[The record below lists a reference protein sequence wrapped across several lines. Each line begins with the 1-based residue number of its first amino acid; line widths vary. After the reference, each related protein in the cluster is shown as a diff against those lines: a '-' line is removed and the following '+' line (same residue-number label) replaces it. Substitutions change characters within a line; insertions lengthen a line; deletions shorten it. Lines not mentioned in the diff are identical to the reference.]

1 MISITEVALK
11 PVPVKVRSGAVVA
24 PAATLVGATVV
35 ITGNGFTIEYAKT
48 LDVPPFGGAGG
59 GAAGLVTAMD
69 SEPAVATSA
78 TVRFTC
84 RTVLFIKPVG
94 RFVLFTLT
102 TDCGAKFVPV
112 ITNVTP
118 ADPASAVVG
127 EMDVIVG
134 TLLGAGVIVKVREVA
149 DVPPPGVEVNTTTVA
164 VPGLAI
170 RLAGTLVVIWLVL
183 RKVVTSAFPFHSTK
197 EPGEKLLPVTV
208 RVNAVPPACAVV
220 GDMALSDGLGK
231 LICCSQAGS
240 RTTASKRAQKLKPN
254 FRCKQFIPKSL
265 SPLFCRKRNRRDY

>member
-1 MISITEVALK
+1 M
-11 PVPVKVRSGAVVA
+11 
-24 PAATLVGATVV
+24 
-35 ITGNGFTIEYAKT
+35 

-59 GAAGLVTAMD
+59 GAAGFVTAME
-69 SEPAVATSA
+69 SVPAVARSA
-78 TVRFTC
+78 AVRLTC
-84 RTVLFIKPVG
+84 RTVLFMKPVE

-118 ADPASAVVG
+118 ADPASTVVG

-134 TLLGAGVIVKVREVA
+134 TLLGAGVIVNVREVA
-149 DVPPPGVEVNTTTVA
+149 DVPPPGEEVNTTTVA

-170 RLAGTLVVIWLVL
+170 RLAGTWVVIWLVL
-183 RKVVTSAFPFHSTK
+183 RKVVTSEFPFHWTK
-197 EPGEKLLPVTV
+197 EPGEKFLPVTV

-220 GDMALSDGLGK
+220 GEMDLSDGFGK

-240 RTTASKRAQKLKPN
+240 RTTASRKTQKFRPS
-254 FRCKQFIPKSL
+254 FRCKRFILKSL
-265 SPLFCRKRNRRDY
+265 SPVFCRKRNRRDY